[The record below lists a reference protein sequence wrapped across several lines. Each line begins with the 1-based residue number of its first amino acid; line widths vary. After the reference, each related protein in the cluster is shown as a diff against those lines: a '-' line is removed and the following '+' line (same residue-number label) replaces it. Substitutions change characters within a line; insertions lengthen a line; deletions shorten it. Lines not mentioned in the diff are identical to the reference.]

1 MNALVQQEN
10 GLIGSLEAI
19 DELANKQKARLL
31 VISDSHGEYEVF
43 RRIVEDFGPDSDALV
58 FCGDGACDIIELM
71 EDARKDIKLRTAIPP
86 VIAVVQGN
94 GDAPLYR
101 MDFDREEEIRTLE
114 DPSLPPVL
122 KQFSVPDRIS
132 FTAADRTVFIVHGHH
147 HNVDWGIDTLA
158 MLAEA
163 NDADLLFYG
172 HTHRPYREETGGS
185 LILNPGSC
193 SRPRGTPFTS
203 FASVA
208 FPGSTERFETE
219 YFTIDRNIFGMTT
232 FTPFS
237 L

>member
-1 MNALVQQEN
+1 MNSLVQQDN
-10 GLIGSLEAI
+10 GLIGSQEAI
-19 DELANKQKARLL
+19 DALVDRQKARLL

-43 RRIVEDFGPDSDALV
+43 RKIVEDFGPDSDALV

-71 EDARKDIKLRTAIPP
+71 VEARKDDKLRAAIPP
-86 VIAVVQGN
+86 VIALVRGN

-101 MDFDREEEIRTLE
+101 LDFDEEEEARALE
-114 DPSLPPVL
+114 NPTLPPVL
-122 KQFSVPDRIS
+122 KQLSVPDRIG
-132 FTAADRTVFIVHGHH
+132 FGAAGRMVYAVHGHH
-147 HNVDWGIDTLA
+147 HNVDWGIDTLS
-158 MLAEA
+158 MLAA
-163 NDADLLFYG
+163 TNDADLIFYG

-219 YFTIDRNIFGMTT
+219 YFTIDRNIFGQIT
-232 FTPFS
+232 FTSFS
-237 L
+237 M

>member
-1 MNALVQQEN
+1 MNALIQQEN
-10 GLIGSLEAI
+10 GLIGSEEAI
-19 DELANKQKARLL
+19 QALAEKAKARLL
-31 VISDSHGEYEVF
+31 VVSDSHGEYEVF
-43 RRIVEDFGPDSDALV
+43 EKIVEDFGPDSDALV
-58 FCGDGACDIIELM
+58 FCGDGACDILELLS
-71 EDARKDIKLRTAIPP
+71 EARENEKLRAAVPS
-86 VIAVVQGN
+86 VIAFARGN

-101 MDFDREEEIRTLE
+101 IAFDPEEEARTLE
-114 DPSLPPVL
+114 DPSLPPIL
-122 KQFSVPDRIS
+122 KQLSVPDRVV
-132 FTAADRTVFIVHGHH
+132 FTAAGRSVFIVHGHH
-147 HNVDWGIDTLA
+147 HNVDWGIDTLS
-158 MLAEA
+158 MLAGT
-163 NDADLLFYG
+163 NDADLIFYG
-172 HTHRPYREETGGS
+172 HTHRPYREEADGS

>member
-1 MNALVQQEN
+1 MNTLVQQEN
-10 GLIGSLEAI
+10 GLIGSQEAI
-19 DELANKQKARLL
+19 EALGDRQKARLL
-31 VISDSHGEYEVF
+31 VVSDSHGEYEVF
-43 RRIVEDFGPDSDALV
+43 RKIVENFGPDSDALV

-71 EDARKDIKLRTAIPP
+71 IEARKDEKLRAAVPP
-86 VIAVVQGN
+86 VIALVRGN

-101 MDFDREEEIRTLE
+101 VDFDADEDAASLE
-114 DPSLPPVL
+114 DPSVPPVL
-122 KQFSVPDRIS
+122 KQLSVPDRIS
-132 FTAADRTVFIVHGHH
+132 FTAAGRTIFAVHGHH
-147 HNVDWGIDTLA
+147 HNVDWGIDTLSMIA
-158 MLAEA
+158 DT
-163 NDADLLFYG
+163 NDADLIFYG

-208 FPGSTERFETE
+208 FPGMTDRFDTE
-219 YFTIDRNIFGMTT
+219 YFTIDRNIFGMMT